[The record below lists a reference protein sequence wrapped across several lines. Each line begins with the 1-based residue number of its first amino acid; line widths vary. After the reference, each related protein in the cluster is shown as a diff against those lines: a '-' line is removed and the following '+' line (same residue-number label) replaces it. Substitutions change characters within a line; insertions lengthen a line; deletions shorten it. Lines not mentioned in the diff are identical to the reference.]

1 MCHRGKA
8 IARAH
13 GQQMSSDLIVR
24 LRTGPGLLG
33 TVEKYRRPARQ
44 GGRYKPFPP
53 DFASLAV
60 WPCGQH
66 AVLDAPPRAHFIGD
80 YPVFFSFFQNS
91 CKTSALTEYERNP
104 MFILP
109 STRFQHL
116 ESEYYNLNQNDVI
129 LSGNRPLR
137 AASGSVHR
145 VLRLVPLLR
154 DPNYSEQGRDRG
166 AQAVR
171 AGRYT
176 ICTAP

>member
-1 MCHRGKA
+1 M
-8 IARAH
+8 
-13 GQQMSSDLIVR
+13 LI
-24 LRTGPGLLG
+24 
-33 TVEKYRRPARQ
+33 
-44 GGRYKPFPP
+44 
-53 DFASLAV
+53 
-60 WPCGQH
+60 W
-66 AVLDAPPRAHFIGD
+66 
-80 YPVFFSFFQNS
+80 
-91 CKTSALTEYERNP
+91 
-104 MFILP
+104 P

-116 ESEYYNLNQNDVI
+116 ESVLCHLKQNDVI

>member
-1 MCHRGKA
+1 
-8 IARAH
+8 
-13 GQQMSSDLIVR
+13 
-24 LRTGPGLLG
+24 
-33 TVEKYRRPARQ
+33 
-44 GGRYKPFPP
+44 
-53 DFASLAV
+53 
-60 WPCGQH
+60 
-66 AVLDAPPRAHFIGD
+66 
-80 YPVFFSFFQNS
+80 
-91 CKTSALTEYERNP
+91 
-104 MFILP
+104 MFDLP
-109 STRFQHL
+109 STRVQHL

>member
-1 MCHRGKA
+1 M
-8 IARAH
+8 
-13 GQQMSSDLIVR
+13 
-24 LRTGPGLLG
+24 P
-33 TVEKYRRPARQ
+33 RPWP
-44 GGRYKPFPP
+44 K
-53 DFASLAV
+53 SVKKSKITLAKESN
-60 WPCGQH
+60 PKE
-66 AVLDAPPRAHFIGD
+66 VLQP
-80 YPVFFSFFQNS
+80 
-91 CKTSALTEYERNP
+91 
-104 MFILP
+104 
-109 STRFQHL
+109 
-116 ESEYYNLNQNDVI
+116 NQNDVI

>member
-1 MCHRGKA
+1 
-8 IARAH
+8 
-13 GQQMSSDLIVR
+13 
-24 LRTGPGLLG
+24 
-33 TVEKYRRPARQ
+33 
-44 GGRYKPFPP
+44 
-53 DFASLAV
+53 
-60 WPCGQH
+60 
-66 AVLDAPPRAHFIGD
+66 
-80 YPVFFSFFQNS
+80 
-91 CKTSALTEYERNP
+91 
-104 MFILP
+104 MFDLP

-171 AGRYT
+171 AGR
-176 ICTAP
+176 